1 MESLKSSLLMANFIL
16 RRSQIET
23 IHSNLDIIVCWTK
36 HLADGQDSR
45 FGREEADGHLLGIL
59 HDGLGFYVE
68 CINVADPDRIS
79 PFEPETLKESAVI
92 GNIYENKDSLPQV
105 LGGCL
110 GMILALFISL
120 WLAGVV
126 IQYGWNNI
134 IAATFEIQRITFW
147 QAVGIDLL
155 ITAITGNPKGDTEKS
170 WLEVLGKV
178 IYWYLVLWALMWI
191 VVSLL

>member
-1 MESLKSSLLMANFIL
+1 MKN
-16 RRSQIET
+16 
-23 IHSNLDIIVCWTK
+23 
-36 HLADGQDSR
+36 
-45 FGREEADGHLLGIL
+45 
-59 HDGLGFYVE
+59 
-68 CINVADPDRIS
+68 
-79 PFEPETLKESAVI
+79 
-92 GNIYENKDSLPQV
+92 ENKDSLPQV

-110 GMILALFISL
+110 GMILTLFISL

-134 IAATFEIQRITFW
+134 IAATFEIQRITLW

-155 ITAITGNPKGDTEKS
+155 ITAITGNPKGGTEKS

-178 IYWYLVLWALMWI
+178 IYWYLVLWFLMWI

>member
-1 MESLKSSLLMANFIL
+1 MKN
-16 RRSQIET
+16 
-23 IHSNLDIIVCWTK
+23 
-36 HLADGQDSR
+36 
-45 FGREEADGHLLGIL
+45 
-59 HDGLGFYVE
+59 
-68 CINVADPDRIS
+68 
-79 PFEPETLKESAVI
+79 
-92 GNIYENKDSLPQV
+92 ENKNSLPQAA
-105 LGGCL
+105 GGCL